1 MQIIGYIIT
10 ACCASIFTRY
20 WLDWFVFGTYIFACT
35 VDVFLGMICGW
46 QFSTFQSRTLIFG
59 IIKRLV
65 AILVILVTIFT
76 VESLSRIVGFNLP
89 LESLISWFIGIMIFG
104 ELVSIVWNATS
115 IANNRRIEEHDIVSK
130 IFHALY
136 KKLNRILD
144 WLINE
149 QDHNT

>member
-1 MQIIGYIIT
+1 
-10 ACCASIFTRY
+10 
-20 WLDWFVFGTYIFACT
+20 
-35 VDVFLGMICGW
+35 MICGW

-104 ELVSIVWNATS
+104 ELVSIV
-115 IANNRRIEEHDIVSK
+115 
-130 IFHALY
+130 
-136 KKLNRILD
+136 
-144 WLINE
+144 
-149 QDHNT
+149 